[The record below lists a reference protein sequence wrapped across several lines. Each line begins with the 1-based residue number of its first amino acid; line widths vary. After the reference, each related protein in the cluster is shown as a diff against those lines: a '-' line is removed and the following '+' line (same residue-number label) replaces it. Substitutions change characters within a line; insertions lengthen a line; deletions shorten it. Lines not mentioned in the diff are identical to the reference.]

1 MKKRNRD
8 SLGYFGEIYTMYKL
22 AEMDIKCSNLP
33 TFHDYDLM
41 TANGVRIEVKTS
53 SLATRECKIK
63 LAKGGHTITTHQLYT
78 FANHKSNTR
87 FGLGQRKREYS
98 RRVRSCDFYA
108 LICLD
113 EPGKTVM
120 HSYIV
125 PNKEMPG
132 GKLIAIRLTSRSKYK
147 VYENDWA
154 AISKLEEELAN

>member
-53 SLATRECKIK
+53 SLATREYKVK
-63 LAKGGHTITTHQLYT
+63 LANGGYTTTTHQLYT
-78 FANHKSNTR
+78 FANHKSKTK
-87 FGLGQRKREYS
+87 FGEKGRERKYS

-108 LICLD
+108 LVCLD
-113 EPGKTVM
+113 EPGTTVINT
-120 HSYIV
+120 YIV
-125 PNKEMPG
+125 PNKEMPKG
-132 GKLIAIRLTSRSKYK
+132 QLIAIRVTNRSKYA
-147 VYENDWA
+147 VYKDDWE
-154 AISKLEEELAN
+154 AIRQLEEELTN